1 VAGLPASRGGERSGS
16 SPDLHNSTS
25 LLKNSYDESVDS
37 RRETILAFLKTR
49 GHATLGEVAA
59 HLEVSKQG
67 ALRHMEAL
75 EAAGLAAAS
84 HAQPHGRGRPENVYE
99 LTAAAGDHF
108 PDGHRELAGDLVEF
122 LSDEQLKRFFERRA
136 ERLEAEYA
144 PRLAG
149 LDFEGRVRELAKLAS
164 EHGHMAEVVELPEGG
179 LAIRHCNCPIQ
190 DVAARTGLP
199 CQNEQQMYQRL
210 LGASVTR
217 STWMAD
223 AATDCTYEVKKEI

>member
-1 VAGLPASRGGERSGS
+1 
-16 SPDLHNSTS
+16 
-25 LLKNSYDESVDS
+25 VDS
-37 RRETILAFLKTR
+37 RRESILAFLKTR
-49 GHATLGEVAA
+49 GRATLGEVAS

-67 ALRHMEAL
+67 ALRHLEAL
-75 EAAGLAAAS
+75 EAHGLATVAHS
-84 HAQPHGRGRPENVYE
+84 EPHGRGRPENVYK
-99 LTAAAGDHF
+99 LTPAAGEHF
-108 PDGHRELAGDLVEF
+108 PDGHRELSGELVEF
-122 LSDEQLKRFFERRA
+122 LSEEQLRRFFERRA

-149 LDFEGRVRELAKLAS
+149 LDFDARVRELAKLAT
-164 EHGHMAEVVELPEGG
+164 EHGHMAEVVELLEGG

-199 CQNEQQMYQRL
+199 CHNEQEMYQRL

-223 AATDCTYEVKKEI
+223 AAPDCTYEVKESRGKVG

>member
-1 VAGLPASRGGERSGS
+1 M
-16 SPDLHNSTS
+16 
-25 LLKNSYDESVDS
+25 DS
-37 RRETILAFLKTR
+37 RRESILAFLKTR
-49 GHATLGEVAA
+49 GHATLGEVAS

-67 ALRHMEAL
+67 ALRHLEAL
-75 EAAGLAAAS
+75 EANGLATVAHS
-84 HAQPHGRGRPENVYE
+84 EPHGRGRPENVYK
-99 LTAAAGDHF
+99 LTPAAGEHF
-108 PDGHRELAGDLVEF
+108 PDGHRELSGELVEF
-122 LSDEQLKRFFERRA
+122 LSEEQLRRFFERRA
-136 ERLEAEYA
+136 ERLEVEYA

-149 LDFEGRVRELAKLAS
+149 LDFDARVRELAKLAT

-199 CQNEQQMYQRL
+199 CHNEQEMYQRL

-223 AATDCTYEVKKEI
+223 AAPDCTYEVKESRGKVG

>member
-1 VAGLPASRGGERSGS
+1 
-16 SPDLHNSTS
+16 
-25 LLKNSYDESVDS
+25 VDS
-37 RRETILAFLKTR
+37 RRESILAFLKTR
-49 GHATLGEVAA
+49 GHATLGEVAS

-67 ALRHMEAL
+67 ALRHLEAL
-75 EAAGLAAAS
+75 ETDGLATVA
-84 HAQPHGRGRPENVYE
+84 HAEPHGRGRPENVYQ
-99 LTAAAGDHF
+99 LTPAAGDHF
-108 PDGHRELAGDLVEF
+108 PDGHRQLAGDLVAF

-149 LDFEGRVRELAKLAS
+149 LDFEARVRELAKLAT

-199 CQNEQQMYQRL
+199 CQNEQEMYQRL
-210 LGASVTR
+210 LGASVSR
-217 STWMAD
+217 STWMAE
-223 AATDCTYEVKKEI
+223 AAPDCTYEIKES